1 MIITAIVGNLR
12 DDPQVIA
19 QDAHRETVWLD
30 DQARTKRTQRLTTDH
45 GTEVGLRLP
54 AGHPDLRDGDV
65 LLHDGAQAIVV
76 KARPSDVLV
85 IAPRSIHEMGVVA
98 HSLGNRHLPAQFEEE
113 QMVVQWD
120 STVAD
125 FLDHHRIPY
134 RREERVMP
142 VPFRHAE
149 HTH

>member
-1 MIITAIVGNLR
+1 MIITSITGNLR
-12 DDPQVIA
+12 DRPGLIPHG
-19 QDAHRETVWLD
+19 AHRETVWLD

-65 LLHDGAQAIVV
+65 LLNDGEQAIVV
-76 KARPSDVLV
+76 KAQPSDVLV
-85 IAPRSIHEMGVVA
+85 IAPRGIREMGVVA
-98 HSLGNRHLPAQFEEE
+98 HSLGNRHLPAQFDGEN
-113 QMVVQWD
+113 MVVQWD
-120 STVAD
+120 PTVVD
-125 FLDHHRIPY
+125 FLEHRRVPY

-142 VPFRHAE
+142 TPFRHAE

>member
-1 MIITAIVGNLR
+1 MIITSILGNTH
-12 DDPQVIA
+12 DDPAFIPA
-19 QDAHRETVWLD
+19 GIHREVVWLD
-30 DQARTKRTQRLTTDH
+30 DQARTKRTQRLRTDH

-65 LLHDGAQAIVV
+65 LLKEEGNAIVV
-76 KARPSDVLV
+76 KAQASDVLV
-85 IAPRSIHEMGVVA
+85 MSPRGIGEMGRVA
-98 HSLGNRHLPAQFEEE
+98 HALGNRHLPAQFEGE
-113 QMVVQWD
+113 QMIVQWD
-120 STVAD
+120 STVVD
-125 FLDHHRIPY
+125 FLEHHGVPY